1 MWTPKLRGGYTSNIN
16 TTGVANSRFVEKGDF
31 VKIDNITLGYSIDRN
46 YIEKVGLSKLR
57 VFGVVQNAIT
67 ITKYTGLD
75 PEMESNGMD
84 YNGVPRQLTVTLG
97 LSATF

>member
-1 MWTPKLRGGYTSNIN
+1 M
-16 TTGVANSRFVEKGDF
+16 ANSRFIEKGDF

-97 LSATF
+97 LNATF